1 MSSWSPR
8 QLITFLDR
16 VEPTLD
22 LMSHFDLLDI
32 GRDADASTV
41 RSAFHRMASQ
51 LHPDLYRLH
60 ISPED
65 HERLTRIYGRIADA
79 YLVLRDPES
88 RGDYE
93 LEQTRRP
100 DVEGTPALDAVLPPR
115 ARRLYRR
122 AIAALRRGDRTS
134 AILELRMALASAP
147 ESALLRNALDDALEN
162 RG

>member
-1 MSSWSPR
+1 MSAWSPR
-8 QLITFLDR
+8 QLIRFLDR

-22 LMSHFDLLDI
+22 QMSHFALLDI
-32 GRDADASTV
+32 ARDSDARTV
-41 RSAFHRMASQ
+41 RAAFHHMASQ

-79 YLVLRDPES
+79 YLVLRNPET
-88 RGDYE
+88 RGEYVLE
-93 LEQTRRP
+93 LTTQTSI
-100 DVEGTPALDAVLPPR
+100 ESKAALDSALPPK

-122 AIAALRRGDRTS
+122 AVASLRRGDRSS

-147 ESALLRNALDDALEN
+147 RSALLQNALEDALGN
-162 RG
+162 RR